1 MPKEKVVVDFR
12 FREKLNKITGGKHH
26 NYCYQCSA
34 CVAVCPAARFT
45 DEFNPR
51 IILLKALLGMEEAL
65 IGEDSPIWLCT
76 NCYSCY
82 ERCPQDVRP
91 IEVIIAL
98 KNLAVERETAPANLA
113 KLSEN
118 IAETGMSV
126 TVSSAVNRRRQE
138 LGLPPL
144 KTIPLEE
151 LKKILEEDEAEEPS
165 SKKRKGEP

>member
-1 MPKEKVVVDFR
+1 MPKKKITVDFR
-12 FREKLNKITGGKHH
+12 FREKLNKVQGGKHH

-45 DEFNPR
+45 EEFNPR
-51 IILLKALLGMEEAL
+51 VILLKALLGMEEEL
-65 IGEDSPIWLCT
+65 TGSGSPIWLCT

-98 KNLAVERETAPANLA
+98 KNMAVENEKAPASLA

-118 IAETGMSV
+118 IGRTGVSV
-126 TVSSAVNRRRQE
+126 TITSAVNRRRKE
-138 LGLPPL
+138 LGLPEL
-144 KTIPLEE
+144 KTIPIDE
-151 LKKILEEDEAEEPS
+151 LKTILEEPQAS
-165 SKKRKGEP
+165 SRESD